1 MDWKGLGGLRLYAQ
15 SQIYRICAPRRS
27 CLTNRLAS
35 LGSAEGAC
43 LHECA
48 KKERNSGGRLPNP
61 CTPVGREARPTCG
74 PRSSALAGEWGP
86 QSVVDPVGPVGRRN
100 RENQLDHLLLIE
112 MLPQGIEV
120 RVIDVPWIR
129 CQEIGE
135 PKDGP
140 LGWVEELLVSLG
152 AWLTQR
158 SYLFVSVASPLR
170 RSGMRARS
178 IRAPID
184 DRRTKVCEVLQLRRQ
199 L

>member
-61 CTPVGREARPTCG
+61 CTPVRPRT
-74 PRSSALAGEWGP
+74 SALARKRGP
-86 QSVVDPVGPVGRRN
+86 QPVVDPVGPVRRRN

-112 MLPQGIEV
+112 ILAKVVEV
-120 RVIDVPWIR
+120 RVIDVPRIR

-158 SYLFVSVASPLR
+158 RYLFVSVASPLR
-170 RSGMRARS
+170 RSGMRPRS
-178 IRAPID
+178 ILAPVD